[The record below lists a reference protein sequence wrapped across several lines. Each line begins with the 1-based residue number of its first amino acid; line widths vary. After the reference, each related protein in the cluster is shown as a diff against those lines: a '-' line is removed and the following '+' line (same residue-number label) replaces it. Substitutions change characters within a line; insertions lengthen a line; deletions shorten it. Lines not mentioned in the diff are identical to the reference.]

1 MIEKILNAKE
11 YFKAIPES
19 ILEKRSIWKLS
30 LELRFLQS
38 IISDTTA
45 FETGYIKTNQS
56 ISLPMRKMNQLWKI
70 SCLVEKRRWKVE
82 NR

>member
-38 IISDTTA
+38 KSSETTA
-45 FETGYIKTNQS
+45 YETGYYKNESVNSITNEIKAS
-56 ISLPMRKMNQLWKI
+56 VM
-70 SCLVEKRRWKVE
+70 E
-82 NR
+82 NLMSY